1 MERLSDVK
9 RYLKVG
15 AVVRCTAGPKSG
27 KLRKVVKVQS
37 NGILVIDPEATEP
50 GRGSRLDFPRASL
63 LEVNE
68 TGFKIYQPGS
78 RDLTPEEKAFKE
90 NEPQDQKQ
98 AEIDMMTD
106 TNTMWYRRLAYYRGT
121 EFEHLF
127 QDKNGKRFDFNTKRV
142 VDPAVKGDL
151 VLAYEFINP

>member
-15 AVVRCTAGPKSG
+15 ATVRCTFGPKAG

-37 NGILVIDPEATEP
+37 NGIAFSEP
-50 GRGSRLDFPRASL
+50 GIAEVKPSWLCFPKASL

-90 NEPQDQKQ
+90 NEPRNQKQ
-98 AEIDMMTD
+98 AEIDMTTD
-106 TNTMWYRRLAYYRGT
+106 TNTMYYRRLAYYRGT
-121 EFEHLF
+121 VFEHLF

-151 VLAYEFINP
+151 ILAYEFINP

>member
-27 KLRKVVKVQS
+27 KLRQVIKVHSQF
-37 NGILVIDPEATEP
+37 LEFAEP
-50 GRGSRLDFPRASL
+50 GDIDVKRGSRLDFPRTSL

-68 TGFKIYQPGS
+68 TGFKIYQPGN

-90 NEPQDQKQ
+90 NEPRDQKQ

-127 QDKNGKRFDFNTKRV
+127 QDKNGKRFDFNTKQII
-142 VDPAVKGDL
+142 DPAVKGDL

>member
-37 NGILVIDPEATEP
+37 NGILVIDPEAAEP

-68 TGFKIYQPGS
+68 IGFKIYQPGS

-90 NEPQDQKQ
+90 NEPRDQKQ

-106 TNTMWYRRLAYYRGT
+106 TNTMYYRRLAYYRGT